1 MWITRG
7 QITKIDTIKE
17 ELFVKRREEETYR
30 SLVLLEVKETQ
41 MRGMLCGHSGPCLGP
56 NVMGLRSGPTARAG
70 PSRRNGLDGWLLM
83 KLTLLVVVAARS
95 LSN

>member
-56 NVMGLRSGPTARAG
+56 NVMGLRSGRTARAG
-70 PSRRNGLDGWLLM
+70 PGR
-83 KLTLLVVVAARS
+83 TVAETAWTGGFS
-95 LSN
+95 